1 MNIVKGMV
9 VEVWQSG
16 GMVFTESDGGP
27 KFIVEITEN
36 AMSELGITVGNE
48 VFLVFK
54 SSSVDVF
61 DA

>member
-1 MNIVKGMV
+1 MA
-9 VEVWQSG
+9 
-16 GMVFTESDGGP
+16 FTEVDAGP

-36 AMSELGITVGNE
+36 AMNELGITVGSD

>member
-1 MNIVKGMV
+1 MT
-9 VEVWQSG
+9 EVRSSG
-16 GMVFTESDGGP
+16 GKVFTEIDAGP

-36 AMSELGITVGNE
+36 AMNDLGISVGNE

>member
-1 MNIVKGMV
+1 MT
-9 VEVWQSG
+9 EVWSSD
-16 GMVFTESDGGP
+16 GMVFAEVNVGP
-27 KFIVEITEN
+27 KLIVEITEN
-36 AMSELGITVGNE
+36 AMNELGIAEGSE